1 MSVQPYEEDIKQPPE
16 QKGRF
21 LNYQRLL
28 ENTLATWIRNGFIS
42 TTTGLVLIPHD
53 KEISHCIF
61 VMSTMIFIYSGL
73 DYYNNQKKLQE
84 RAPNGFKIDKDH
96 VWLLVSVLLS
106 IIHIIFMLRRI
117 FF

>member
-1 MSVQPYEEDIKQPPE
+1 MSVDPYEIHAPE
-16 QKGRF
+16 QRGRF

-61 VMSTMIFIYSGL
+61 AMEAREKHELHVKTSLQTF
-73 DYYNNQKKLQE
+73 KTKLV
-84 RAPNGFKIDKDH
+84 RC
-96 VWLLVSVLLS
+96 
-106 IIHIIFMLRRI
+106 
-117 FF
+117 

>member
-1 MSVQPYEEDIKQPPE
+1 MSVQPYEEDIKHPPE

-73 DYYNNQKKLQE
+73 DYYNNQKKLQD
-84 RAPNGFKIDKDH
+84 RAPKGFNIDKDH
-96 VWLLVSVLLS
+96 VWLTVSILLS
-106 IIHIIFMLRRI
+106 IIHITFMLRRI
-117 FF
+117 VF